1 MDLRRSLLLLLLGLT
16 CHLAAASGSFF
27 LHPQP
32 PLPLFERSETEEP
45 PPALP
50 ELDGCQRAVLGELTL
65 SCSDLSEEHLSK
77 LGMAL
82 FNCRAAA
89 EHRPTYPCTPG
100 MALSDC
106 TQGMDAATRKA
117 YHMVRN
123 HARALCHADR
133 QQHLRPR
140 AETTA
145 NCSAHAPSCLLE
157 VMNILKDGQA
167 ELRELTAASLEKL
180 VNSQKLLLQ
189 QQEQL
194 EAWRQDVESSINA
207 NLEKLA
213 QGRAVPTGGHQLI
226 AELIEG
232 ITLTVDNV
240 SEQLVHQD
248 LQLHQGQ
255 QTILAHLLEVG
266 ARLHQLD
273 TKLEWKLALFAA
285 HQSQTAVHHEQL
297 EKLQKMNDTVGT
309 VRHVLGHL
317 EQGESLRMNT
327 LQHFLNWT
335 GRDLHVMYTCVVHT
349 SCFLAAAVIMTFL
362 QTPGFS
368 RAVLLVLVLL
378 NALSQLNHCASLD
391 LTSLSAFL
399 TLTVVGNWML
409 INCFGCRMRTSV
421 WTPVLLRSQRPGFFT
436 STPERK
442 CAYSEWV
449 EEREKMDHDS
459 LQGKGSPHGTA
470 GNYALENACFIR
482 GSPLTPAPVETVQ
495 PTTNPVAYSFKVP
508 APLMALLPLK
518 NPPPLP
524 NCAQW
529 EAAEKNSAGEIHRLQ
544 HHTSVFEA
552 ETFLLHDSAG
562 STSSLSRRLPCCG
575 ITRTGQ
581 QCRNKAAS
589 GREFCRVHGS
599 EQTLACR

>member
-1 MDLRRSLLLLLLGLT
+1 MGLRRSLLLLGLA
-16 CHLAAASGSFF
+16 CHIAAASSGSFF

-32 PLPLFERSETEEP
+32 PLPLFERSESEEPPP

-117 YHMVRN
+117 YLMVRN

-140 AETTA
+140 AETTT
-145 NCSAHAPSCLLE
+145 NCSAHEPACLLE

-213 QGRAVPTGGHQLI
+213 QGRAVPAGGHQLI

-297 EKLQKMNDTVGT
+297 EKLQKMNET

-349 SCFLAAAVIMTFL
+349 SCFLAAAIIMTFL

-378 NALSQLNHCASLD
+378 NALFQLNHCASLD

-442 CAYSEWV
+442 CAYSEWG
-449 EEREKMDHDS
+449 EEGENMDHDS

-470 GNYALENACFIR
+470 GNNALESACFIR

-508 APLMALLPLK
+508 APLMALLPLQ

-529 EAAEKNSAGEIHRLQ
+529 EAAEKNTVGENHRLQ

-552 ETFLLHDSAG
+552 ETFVLHDSAG
-562 STSSLSRRLPCCG
+562 STGSLSRRLPCCG

>member
-1 MDLRRSLLLLLLGLT
+1 M
-16 CHLAAASGSFF
+16 
-27 LHPQP
+27 
-32 PLPLFERSETEEP
+32 
-45 PPALP
+45 
-50 ELDGCQRAVLGELTL
+50 VLGELTL

-82 FNCRAAA
+82 FNCRVAA
-89 EHRPTYPCTPG
+89 EHRPTYSCTLG

-117 YHMVRN
+117 YLVVRN

-140 AETTA
+140 AKTTT

-213 QGRAVPTGGHQLI
+213 QGRAVPAGGHQLI

-297 EKLQKMNDTVGT
+297 EKLQKMNET

-349 SCFLAAAVIMTFL
+349 SCFLAAAIIMTFL

-378 NALSQLNHCASLD
+378 NALFQLNHCASLD

-399 TLTVVGNWML
+399 TLTVVG
-409 INCFGCRMRTSV
+409 V
-421 WTPVLLRSQRPGFFT
+421 
-436 STPERK
+436 RK
-442 CAYSEWV
+442 K
-449 EEREKMDHDS
+449 RIEK
-459 LQGKGSPHGTA
+459 
-470 GNYALENACFIR
+470 
-482 GSPLTPAPVETVQ
+482 
-495 PTTNPVAYSFKVP
+495 
-508 APLMALLPLK
+508 
-518 NPPPLP
+518 
-524 NCAQW
+524 
-529 EAAEKNSAGEIHRLQ
+529 EK
-544 HHTSVFEA
+544 
-552 ETFLLHDSAG
+552 
-562 STSSLSRRLPCCG
+562 LS
-575 ITRTGQ
+575 
-581 QCRNKAAS
+581 
-589 GREFCRVHGS
+589 
-599 EQTLACR
+599 